1 MRLKDVTE
9 NFNPSWF
16 AAVMGTA
23 VIPLALGFGDFP
35 YLEYPV
41 VFFVGLS
48 AAMFLAALIP
58 WTLKF
63 FLYPEKVQAD
73 FNHPLAANF
82 FPTMPISLVLFSL
95 VLLRYP
101 DLFFARDVSRPL
113 SLWLWGLGAAGIY
126 LMGFVIL
133 SRIFRNKQ
141 IQLAHSN
148 FGWFIP
154 PVSKI
159 IITLAG
165 LELAWLFPGGA
176 EVIFCVSMASLGVG
190 FFLFLF
196 VGAAVYH
203 RYVYHELPISR
214 LAPTFFIGLVP
225 TAILAAIFSK
235 AAHFFQETSFLG
247 IAPEIFTP
255 LAKFVILLNWGFSA
269 WWFIMALL
277 VIVFYLRKL
286 ELPYALSWWA
296 FTFPSGALT
305 VASGVAWKTTNFPFL
320 FYFYAL
326 ALFFL
331 LAVWTVV
338 FIRTGRG
345 ILSGKVFAPAH

>member
-1 MRLKDVTE
+1 MRLHDVIQ

-16 AAVMGTA
+16 ASVMGTA
-23 VIPLALGFGDFP
+23 VIPLALGFGDLPFKMF
-35 YLEYPV
+35 LV
-41 VFFVGLS
+41 TFFVILS
-48 AAMFLAALIP
+48 VIMFLAALVP

-63 FLYPEKVQAD
+63 IFYPDKIQAD

-95 VLLRYP
+95 ILLRYP
-101 DLFFARDVSRPL
+101 DGFFSAATSRTL
-113 SLWLWGLGAAGIY
+113 AFWLWGLGTAGIY
-126 LMGFVIL
+126 LMGFIIL

-165 LELAWLFPGGA
+165 LELAEFFPGAA
-176 EVIFCVSMASLGVG
+176 EVIFCISMVSFGVG

-214 LAPTFFIGLVP
+214 LAPTFFIGLAP
-225 TAILAAIFSK
+225 TTIMAAIFFK
-235 AAHFFQETSFLG
+235 AAHFFEKTSFLG
-247 IAPEIFTP
+247 ITPEFFTP
-255 LAKFVILLNWGFSA
+255 FAKIAILFNWGFSA
-269 WWFIMALL
+269 WWFVMAIL
-277 VIVFYLRKL
+277 VIIFYFRKL

-305 VASGVAWKTTNFPFL
+305 VASGVAWKITNFSFL
-320 FYFYAL
+320 SYFYETAL
-326 ALFFL
+326 IFL
-331 LAVWTVV
+331 LAVWLVV
-338 FIRTGRG
+338 FIRTGKG
-345 ILSGKVFAPAH
+345 ILSGKVFAPSH

>member
-1 MRLKDVTE
+1 MRLKEIAE

-23 VIPLALGFGDFP
+23 VIPLALGFEDFSSKK
-35 YLEYPV
+35 YFV
-41 VFFVGLS
+41 IFFVGL
-48 AAMFLAALIP
+48 ATIMFFTALVP

-63 FLYPEKVQAD
+63 FLHPAKIQAD

-101 DLFFARDVSRPL
+101 EGFFPAAVSRL
-113 SLWLWGLGAAGIY
+113 LAFWLWGLGAAGIY
-126 LMGFVIL
+126 LMGFIIL

-165 LELAWLFPGGA
+165 LELAEFFPGAA
-176 EVIFCVSMASLGVG
+176 EIIFCVSMASFGVG

-225 TAILAAIFSK
+225 TAIMAAIFFK
-235 AAHFFQETSFLG
+235 AAHFFEKTSFLG
-247 IAPEIFTP
+247 ITPEIFTP
-255 LAKFVILLNWGFSA
+255 FAKFAILLNWGFSA

-305 VASGVAWKTTNFPFL
+305 VASGVAWKMTNFSFL
-320 FYFYAL
+320 LYFYWL

-331 LAVWTVV
+331 VAVWTVV
-338 FIRTGRG
+338 FIRTGKG
-345 ILSGKVFAPAH
+345 ILTGKVFAPTH